1 MIFIDTGA
9 FLARYVKRDRLHE
22 VAQEGWRQLRATGQ
36 RCMTSNF
43 VLDEVLTLLGR
54 RVSYSF
60 AADRAT
66 ALWASSSLRIARPE
80 ERDELAAIELFTK
93 LADQRVSFT
102 DCISFALMR
111 RHRVRSAFSFDR
123 HFESAGFEIWPAGLP
138 RA

>member
-1 MIFIDTGA
+1 VIFIDTGA

-22 VAQEGWRQLRATGQ
+22 AAQSGWRELRTRRH

-66 ALWASSSLRIARPE
+66 ALWASESLLIVRPE
-80 ERDELAAIELFTK
+80 RRDELAAIELLAK

-102 DCISFALMR
+102 DCVSFALMR
-111 RHRVRSAFSFDR
+111 RHRVRSAFTFDR
-123 HFESAGFEIWPAGLP
+123 HFESAGFEAWPA
-138 RA
+138 RFR